1 MDPLGL
7 AVLADEG
14 GSEGEQDDGDPV
26 VQDEPQRRMQLL
38 SGHADDRSPACQTAQ
53 MNASRVARALML
65 VMGAIA
71 ALCIAGL
78 VTMVVLS
85 DNGYR
90 DYGEMD
96 IPGSAVIDLP
106 AGKVIV
112 SFHTK
117 TSGHGTSVP
126 PLRMDIEPPPGVR
139 DPGVYDALG
148 GSVTVNNDVHRQ
160 VWVMQVD
167 TAGRYPVSIDG
178 PVADYE
184 EPRLAFGRERGTEGM
199 VWVLVAASM
208 ITTDLA
214 IAAWWF
220 QRTQKRKAD
229 EGVRLEQLKTI
240 TALRD
245 SGALTENE
253 FEAEKLRI
261 LKGQ

>member
-1 MDPLGL
+1 
-7 AVLADEG
+7 
-14 GSEGEQDDGDPV
+14 
-26 VQDEPQRRMQLL
+26 
-38 SGHADDRSPACQTAQ
+38 
-53 MNASRVARALML
+53 MNGSRVARALMIG
-65 VMGAIA
+65 MGTIA
-71 ALCIAGL
+71 ALCFAALISL
-78 VTMVVLS
+78 VAL
-85 DNGYR
+85 NGDGYK

-112 SFHTK
+112 SFHAK
-117 TSGHGTSVP
+117 TSGKGIAVP

-148 GSVTVNNDVHRQ
+148 DSVTTDDDVHRQ

-178 PVADYE
+178 PVADYD
-184 EPRLAFGRERGTEGM
+184 EPRLAFGRERGSEGL

-220 QRTQKRKAD
+220 QRKQRREAQPSAVPGIPTAASDPYVPTD
-229 EGVRLEQLKTI
+229 EGVRLEQLKNI
-240 TALRD
+240 VALRD
-245 SGALTENE
+245 SGALSESE
-253 FEAEKLRI
+253 FQAEKHRI
-261 LKGQ
+261 LEGR